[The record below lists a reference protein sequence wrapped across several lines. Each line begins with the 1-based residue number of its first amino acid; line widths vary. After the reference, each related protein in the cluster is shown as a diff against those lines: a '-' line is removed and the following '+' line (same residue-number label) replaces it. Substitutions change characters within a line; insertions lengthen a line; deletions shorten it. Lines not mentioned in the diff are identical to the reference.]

1 MRKSRYLICENIKG
15 SFNNY
20 RLKDFRKMVIV
31 CFFNYNLERK

>member
-1 MRKSRYLICENIKG
+1 MKSKYLICENIKG

-31 CFFNYNLERK
+31 CFFNRNLERK